1 MKEIEAKTVNMDQEK
16 LTVCVLDASTYVGFW
31 VLKGLLSKGYPV
43 HAAIQK
49 NGETEIVKKIRDME
63 GIEEKL
69 VVSTVD
75 VLDYHSILEAVK
87 GCCALFFCLDSQDGY
102 DDKMVE
108 MEVRGAI
115 DVVEACAQTERMEK
129 IVFNSSLTAAIWR
142 ENICSR
148 KDVDERSWSDQEF
161 CRKKKL
167 WYALAKT
174 LSEQAAWA
182 LAMDRTLNMVSINA
196 GLVLGPAV
204 AKKNPGMTM
213 SYLQGAINSHLP
225 LFTSTSSK
233 SFDGLM
239 LMFELFEDGSTCGR
253 YFCFDQIVNTEQ
265 EAVKLA
271 ESLSPL
277 ISLPPRYECHG
288 REVYAE
294 RLRNKKLNKLVED
307 TASHLDESKPTWMS
321 PSPVAKPKLGWGSHE
336 VSM

>member
-1 MKEIEAKTVNMDQEK
+1 MDQDK
-16 LTVCVLDASTYVGFW
+16 PTVCVLDASTYVGYW
-31 VLKGLLSKGYPV
+31 VLKGLLSKGYTV

-69 VVSTVD
+69 VVSTAD

-87 GCCALFFCLDSQDGY
+87 DCCALFCCLDSQDGY
-102 DDKMVE
+102 EDKMVDL
-108 MEVRGAI
+108 EVRGAI
-115 DVVEACAQTERMEK
+115 NVVEACAQTESMEK

-142 ENICSR
+142 ENICSQT
-148 KDVDERSWSDQEF
+148 DVDERSWSDQEF

-182 LAMDRTLNMVSINA
+182 LAMDRALNMVSINA

-204 AKKNPGMTM
+204 AKKNPTM
-213 SYLQGAINSHLP
+213 SYLQGAAQMYENGVLAIVDVN
-225 LFTSTSSK
+225 FVA
-233 SFDGLM
+233 DVNVRA
-239 LMFELFEDGSTCGR
+239 FEDRSSCGR
-253 YFCFDQIVNTEQ
+253 YFCFDRMVNTEQ

-277 ISLPPRYECHG
+277 ISLPSRYECQG
-288 REVYAE
+288 SEVYAK
-294 RLRNKKLNKLVED
+294 RLRNKKLNKLVEG
-307 TASHLDESKPTWMS
+307 TAC
-321 PSPVAKPKLGWGSHE
+321 
-336 VSM
+336 